1 MTRKK
6 DSRDKIVLLT
16 NFYLLDVVFS
26 EIIIIYPATFIV
38 KQALCFNGW

>member
-6 DSRDKIVLLT
+6 DSRGKIVLLS
-16 NFYLLDVVFS
+16 NFVHLEFVFS
-26 EIIIIYPATFIV
+26 EIIIIYPATFVV